1 MTTLFP
7 QGTHG
12 ASRIGITKDA
22 SLDLFVGGG
31 MLGSSAWIGRKQTE
45 QGDNKGLR
53 AARTVFAFPKPKK
66 HCSLSLSIALS
77 PAHCLFCRGAG
88 HAPWHRPSG
97 LRPEAAFRLSQ
108 EEEEDECPGKANAT
122 NSVASS
128 PAKPRQSTE
137 ARGDDAASSAA
148 GLKTT
153 RTRQLKSR
161 PGLSCARRSLRR
173 WALASDAAPSTC
185 AHVMLV
191 SHS

>member
-1 MTTLFP
+1 MAHP
-7 QGTHG
+7 GSVSQRTHLWISSLEG
-12 ASRIGITKDA
+12 GCWVRRRGLVESRLSKVTTKDCA
-22 SLDLFVGGG
+22 
-31 MLGSSAWIGRKQTE
+31 
-45 QGDNKGLR
+45 LR
-53 AARTVFAFPKPKK
+53 VLYSR
-66 HCSLSLSIALS
+66 SQNQRNIALS
-77 PAHCLFCRGAG
+77 HSPSPSLPLTVSSAGAQATRRGTAL
-88 HAPWHRPSG
+88 ADCVLKPPS
-97 LRPEAAFRLSQ
+97 AFRKKKKKTSA
-108 EEEEDECPGKANAT
+108 PGKANAT